1 MSIYDDMR
9 QVTSE
14 VIGEFKQGSIAYV
27 ELQPQAGAT
36 PDNPGAP
43 VPVSYPVNGVTRPVE
58 FKYVDGT
65 DIVQSDEEFTIAAL
79 DAERAGFTPAM
90 EGYAT
95 IDGERA
101 KIVGIKRIPAAGDPI
116 TFVVIVRR

>member
-1 MSIYDDMR
+1 MTIYDDMR
-9 QVTSE
+9 QVASD

-27 ELQPQAGAT
+27 ELQPVAGAT
-36 PDNPGAP
+36 PDNPGTP
-43 VPVSYPVNGVTRPVE
+43 VPVTYPVNGVTRPVE

-65 DIVQSDEEFTIAAL
+65 NIVQSDEQFTIAAL
-79 DAERAGFTPAM
+79 DGVTPTM

-95 IDGERA
+95 IDGRQA